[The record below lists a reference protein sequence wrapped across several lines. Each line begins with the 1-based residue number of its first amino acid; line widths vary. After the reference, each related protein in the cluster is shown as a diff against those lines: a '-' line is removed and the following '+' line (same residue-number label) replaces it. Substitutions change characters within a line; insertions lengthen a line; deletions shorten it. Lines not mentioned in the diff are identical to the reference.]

1 MSPAKQRVEIDGRTL
16 AVSNLEKVLFPEVGV
31 TKAQV
36 IDYYV
41 RIAPVLLPHL
51 AGRPV
56 TFTRWPDGVEGQTF
70 FEKNSARH
78 APEWVRRVTIPSPG
92 SSTGRETLDMVVLE
106 SVADL
111 AWAANLAAL
120 ELHVPQWQVDD
131 DGVPQLPD
139 LLVLDLDPGPDTGLA
154 ECCAVAERLGE
165 RLEADGL
172 DPVVKTSGS
181 KGMQVYAPIEAADR
195 EHPSRYAKALAQEL
209 SAETPDDVV
218 WRMEKVLRPGKVLID
233 WSQNNPAKTTVAPY
247 SLRARAGATVST
259 PIGWD
264 EVDAV
269 REGADPATLRF
280 THRRRP
286 RRGSRSTATCSTS
299 PTPAARRC
307 PRSESGTTG
316 VTSGLGGSPDHVR
329 PPLHRRG
336 AARRPL
342 PRPAGH
348 RRRPHRADGRGRR
361 EHHRLAAALL
371 RPQRR
376 HVHPAAGVRAGRP
389 RAAAAPSW
397 RARWP
402 RWPASGG

>member
-1 MSPAKQRVEIDGRTL
+1 VKRQRVEIDGRQL
-16 AVSNLEKVLFPEVGV
+16 QVSNLEKVLFPEVSF

-56 TFTRWPDGVEGQTF
+56 TFTRWPDGVEGQKF

-78 APEWVRRVTIPSPG
+78 APAWVRRVTIPSPG
-92 SSTGRETLDMVVLE
+92 SSTGRETLDMVILE

-131 DGVPQLPD
+131 DGIPRLPD
-139 LLVLDLDPGPDTGLA
+139 LLVLDLDPGPETGLP
-154 ECCAVAERLGE
+154 ECCAVAERLGQ

-181 KGMQVYAPIEAADR
+181 KGMQVYAPIETPGDG

-209 SAETPDDVV
+209 SAETPEDVV

-269 REGADPATLRF
+269 REGADPASLRF
-280 THRRRP
+280 
-286 RRGSRSTATCSTS
+286 STEDVLARVAEYGDLFDVAGATR
-299 PTPAARRC
+299 A
-307 PRSESGTTG
+307 
-316 VTSGLGGSPDHVR
+316 
-329 PPLHRRG
+329 
-336 AARRPL
+336 PL
-342 PRPAGH
+342 P
-348 RRRPHRADGRGRR
+348 
-361 EHHRLAAALL
+361 
-371 RPQRR
+371 Q
-376 HVHPAAGVRAGRP
+376 V
-389 RAAAAPSW
+389 
-397 RARWP
+397 
-402 RWPASGG
+402 

>member
-16 AVSNLEKVLFPEVGV
+16 SVSNLEKVLFPEVGF

-41 RIAPVLLPHL
+41 RIAPVLLPHV

-56 TFTRWPDGVEGQTF
+56 TFTRWPDGLDGQTF

-78 APEWVRRVTIPSPG
+78 APEWVHRVTIPSPG

-106 SVADL
+106 AIADL
-111 AWAANLAAL
+111 AWSANLAAL
-120 ELHVPQWQVDD
+120 EIHVPQWQVDD
-131 DGVPQLPD
+131 EGAPQLPD
-139 LLVLDLDPGPDTGLA
+139 LLVLDLDPGPETGIV
-154 ECCAVAERLGE
+154 ECCAVAERLGA
-165 RLEADGL
+165 RLERDGL

-195 EHPSRYAKALAQEL
+195 EHPSRYARALAQEL

-269 REGADPATLRF
+269 REGADPAMLRF
-280 THRRRP
+280 TTDDVLARVAEY
-286 RRGSRSTATCSTS
+286 GDLFDLAN
-299 PTPAARRC
+299 ARR
-307 PRSESGTTG
+307 
-316 VTSGLGGSPDHVR
+316 VALPDV
-329 PPLHRRG
+329 
-336 AARRPL
+336 
-342 PRPAGH
+342 
-348 RRRPHRADGRGRR
+348 
-361 EHHRLAAALL
+361 
-371 RPQRR
+371 
-376 HVHPAAGVRAGRP
+376 
-389 RAAAAPSW
+389 
-397 RARWP
+397 
-402 RWPASGG
+402 

>member
-1 MSPAKQRVEIDGRTL
+1 VKRQRVEVDGRTL
-16 AVSNLEKVLFPEVGV
+16 SVSNLEKVLFPEVGF

-41 RIAPVLLPHL
+41 RVAPVLLPHL

-92 SSTGRETLDMVVLE
+92 SSTGRETLEMVVLE

-111 AWAANLAAL
+111 AWSANMAAL

-139 LLVLDLDPGPDTGLA
+139 LLVLDLDPGPDTGLR

-181 KGMQVYAPIEAADR
+181 KGMQVYAPIETPTDR

-269 REGADPATLRF
+269 REGADPAMLRF
-280 THRRRP
+280 GTDDVLARVEEY
-286 RRGSRSTATCSTS
+286 GDLFDVAN
-299 PTPAARRC
+299 ARR
-307 PRSESGTTG
+307 
-316 VTSGLGGSPDHVR
+316 
-329 PPLHRRG
+329 
-336 AARRPL
+336 
-342 PRPAGH
+342 
-348 RRRPHRADGRGRR
+348 
-361 EHHRLAAALL
+361 AAL
-371 RPQRR
+371 PE
-376 HVHPAAGVRAGRP
+376 V
-389 RAAAAPSW
+389 
-397 RARWP
+397 
-402 RWPASGG
+402 

>member
-1 MSPAKQRVEIDGRTL
+1 M
-16 AVSNLEKVLFPEVGV
+16 LFPEVGV

-111 AWAANLAAL
+111 AWSANLAAL

-247 SLRARAGATVST
+247 SLRARAGRHR
-259 PIGWD
+259 
-264 EVDAV
+264 VDADRLGRGGRGPRGRRPGDAAV
-269 REGADPATLRF
+269 H
-280 THRRRP
+280 HRRRAGP
-286 RRGSRSTATCSTS
+286 GRGVRRPVRRRQRPPGR
-299 PTPAARRC
+299 AARC
-307 PRSESGTTG
+307 PGL
-316 VTSGLGGSPDHVR
+316 TSGASGPTAV
-329 PPLHRRG
+329 P
-336 AARRPL
+336 ACRRP
-342 PRPAGH
+342 
-348 RRRPHRADGRGRR
+348 
-361 EHHRLAAALL
+361 
-371 RPQRR
+371 
-376 HVHPAAGVRAGRP
+376 
-389 RAAAAPSW
+389 AP
-397 RARWP
+397 
-402 RWPASGG
+402 